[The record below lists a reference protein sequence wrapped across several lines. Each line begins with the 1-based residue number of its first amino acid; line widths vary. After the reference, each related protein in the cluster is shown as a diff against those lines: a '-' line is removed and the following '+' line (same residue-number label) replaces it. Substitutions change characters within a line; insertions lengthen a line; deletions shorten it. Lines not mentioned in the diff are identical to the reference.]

1 MKKLLSLLL
10 VLVLCFSLAACSKKQ
25 EEADKDSGNAGS
37 SGVSSSAVGGA
48 VDTVVGVYDALSSSL
63 GQASGAASMEMS
75 IELSDDLLDML
86 KQIMGATAETDV
98 DLDWLNNVTVGIDT
112 AAKDDLMNVVMK
124 LGLDGTQ
131 IVSMDVIAD
140 MKNGKAFV
148 GIPEL
153 SDKYVGMTMD
163 VDEFG
168 TSTELL
174 QGLAD
179 ALPDSQTV
187 SKLLEKYIGI
197 VLDNI
202 TLPEK
207 QSVELTVSGV
217 TQSVS
222 KQELVITE
230 KLGATIGVAV
240 LTELKNDNDVKTV
253 LDNLFKAY
261 ADEDEDLYSAF
272 VESID
277 EALNSLSVDEASEE
291 AVGRVILYTSGN
303 ELIGFEVYDGT
314 ETAVISCLAPTSGDK
329 TGVKLALGSGND
341 TMVEINGSG
350 TRAGDKL
357 NGVYTVS
364 MGGKTYFTVKLI
376 DFVSGNTTSGKIQLW
391 PEDAFYNAL
400 DSQTKSLLSVI
411 DLGVELVLNSG
422 SGTDTISINVLNGT
436 GTFAGIT
443 LKVKS
448 GGTASVTAPSNSK
461 VIDVTDTD
469 ALESWMTSLDF
480 DSVVSNLRKGGLP
493 SEWLT
498 LVESLFSS
506 SALTNSSNHF
516 AL

>member
-86 KQIMGATAETDV
+86 KQVMGATAETDV
-98 DLDWLNNVTVGIDT
+98 DLNWLNNVTVGIDT
-112 AAKDDLMNVVMK
+112 AVKDDLMNVVMK
-124 LGLDGTQ
+124 LGLGGTQ

-168 TSTELL
+168 TGTELL

-207 QSVELTVSGV
+207 QSVELTASGV

-261 ADEDEDLYSAF
+261 ADEDLYSAF

-277 EALNSLSVDEASEE
+277 EVLNSLSVDEASEE

-314 ETAVISCLAPTSGDK
+314 EIAVISCLAPTSGDK
-329 TGVKLALGSGND
+329 TGVKLAFGSGSD
-341 TMVEINGSG
+341 TVEINGSG

-400 DSQTKSLLSVI
+400 DSQTKSLFSVI

-422 SGTDTISINVLNGT
+422 SGTDTISINILNGT
-436 GTFAGIT
+436 STFAGIT

-448 GGTASVTAPSNSK
+448 GGTASVTAPSNSQ
-461 VIDVTDTD
+461 VIDVNDTD
-469 ALESWMTSLDF
+469 ALESWMTSWNF

-498 LVESLFSS
+498 LVESLFSG